1 MRNVCG
7 DHRGMTMK
15 HLSVAGLLALLLCA
29 CTVSFNPPSQQQ
41 LPESTAGT
49 PAEQQE
55 ALAAAQVFIGMIDR
69 GDYDAIWLNAGPS
82 LRDATN
88 ETAFIMT
95 LKLAKKAFTLLPGR
109 EPESMGFN
117 TQAEP
122 GGPVGEYVM
131 VQFVARAGDLTAT
144 ERVVMQKEQGRWK
157 IIGYFINK
165 RSQTQIMGSR

>member
-1 MRNVCG
+1 
-7 DHRGMTMK
+7 MTTAK
-15 HLSVAGLLALLLCA
+15 IRDKPNFLVLLNKQRTAPK
-29 CTVSFNPPSQQQ
+29 TTSGIINPSSPKVVKNF
-41 LPESTAGT
+41 A
-49 PAEQQE
+49 
-55 ALAAAQVFIGMIDR
+55 
-69 GDYDAIWLNAGPS
+69 
-82 LRDATN
+82 
-88 ETAFIMT
+88 
-95 LKLAKKAFTLLPGR
+95 KLAKKAFTLLPGR